1 MFEDLHGFQDVGE
14 FSAHLKKL
22 ASANHGLAGREF
34 VRRMSKKHADDPQE
48 QLDFL
53 NAREKAYKTKAKARI
68 TSSGDLTRIHDK
80 FSTVY
85 AAGSLAIREGILP
98 FEGKD
103 LLDAILTCEEDHVR
117 FVEDEL
123 AGIAQS
129 QLPPIECLRAY
140 AKKTTPHLLISR
152 SKRSPITTTIKPVLV
167 I

>member
-53 NAREKAYKTKAKARI
+53 NARERAYKTKAKARI

-98 FEGKD
+98 FEGKES
-103 LLDAILTCEEDHVR
+103 LDAILTNHVR

-129 QLPPIECLRAY
+129 QLPPIECLRAN